1 MNLNKIKEFVKNRY
15 GSQFDSADFEASWD
29 EYQLIEDFAPNENIW
44 ETNQSISDKA
54 HFVMRMSTQ
63 YHILEAMKAMKM
75 NIEDPNVL
83 EELELGNIGTAGRI
97 SKTWC
102 GFDTQDDTEFGSG
115 RWRKPVRMAHF
126 PNTKGTHDP
135 VFIKTDLNASCS
147 HHFVRFGENY
157 ADSDSFVV
165 VGYVPREF
173 LGGISKISRYVDSFA
188 ARRFWLQEDLCEYI
202 GKGIEAQ
209 FKTDSVYV
217 GIFNAQHGCS
227 IFRGSNDKSA
237 STTTIYR
244 SGEFE
249 TNPQIVPPKFRG

>member
-1 MNLNKIKEFVKNRY
+1 MEDLKSFVKERY
-15 GSQFDSADFEASWD
+15 NNQFSSSDFEAAWD
-29 EYQLIEDFAPNENIW
+29 EYQAVEDFAPNANIW
-44 ETNQSISDKA
+44 ENGQDISDKA
-54 HFVMRMSTQ
+54 HFVMRMNTQ
-63 YHILEAMKAMKM
+63 YYIREAMKAMKM
-75 NIEDPNVL
+75 DINDPNVI
-83 EELELGNIGTAGRI
+83 EHPGSGNIGTAGRI
-97 SKTWC
+97 AKTWC

-126 PNTKGTHDP
+126 PNTKNTHDA

-157 ADSDSFVV
+157 ADRDSFVV
-165 VGYVPREF
+165 VGYVPREY

-202 GKGIEAQ
+202 GKGIEEQ

-249 TNPQIVPPKFRG
+249 TNPDIVPPKFRG